1 MIDVILS
8 ENTRPAAGD
17 QLLSVYSMGAV
28 VSAIAAKGMDVR
40 CIDFMSDLRKDSSE
54 FLAENSSEVCC
65 YSVFFGNKVSAFR
78 RMADARRSKN
88 PPRLIIAFGPF
99 AAAFPEEI
107 LVKGLADIVVDHD
120 PEFVIPAILH
130 NGGIAPSLETI
141 ANLSYM
147 CAGEVVHTPRSSF
160 QDLDQG
166 PFISPFLYNQGY
178 RPALMMTARGCRN
191 HCIFCDRNALWGGG
205 IRNRSIDNVIKE
217 IKELVEIQHAPEIQF
232 LDENLLADHQR
243 FVALCKGIRQV
254 QGKFY
259 WNACACID
267 SVNKKILLLM
277 KHSRCRNIYFG
288 IESAS
293 QRVLQRIGKTY
304 GRKEILD
311 AVRWSKE
318 AGLGVGV
325 MITAGNPGEGD
336 LDRKL
341 TLATLNELGPS
352 VEILEN
358 RLVIL
363 PGTPFFYKGLR
374 EGWFTRQS
382 YFEDEGSIFY
392 DEGGRKAG
400 SAPIR
405 HEDVKE
411 AGQRQGVF

>member
-1 MIDVILS
+1 
-8 ENTRPAAGD
+8 
-17 QLLSVYSMGAV
+17 
-28 VSAIAAKGMDVR
+28 MDVR
-40 CIDFMSDLRKDSSE
+40 CLDFMSDLRKDSSAP
-54 FLAENSSEVCC
+54 LGENSSEVCC

-78 RMADARRSKN
+78 RMADARRSKK
-88 PPRLIIAFGPF
+88 PPRLMIAFGPF

-107 LVKGLADIVVDHD
+107 LVKGLADIVVSHD

-130 NGGIAPSLETI
+130 HGGRAPSLETI
-141 ANLSYM
+141 ANLSYK
-147 CAGEVVHTPRSSF
+147 CGGEVVHTPKFSF
-160 QDLDQG
+160 QDIDQV
-166 PFISPFLYNQGY
+166 PFISPFLYDQGY
-178 RPALMMTARGCRN
+178 RPALMITARGCRN
-191 HCIFCDRNALWGGG
+191 HCIFCDRNVLWGGG
-205 IRNRSIDNVIKE
+205 VRNRSIDHVIKE
-217 IKELVEIQHAPEIQF
+217 IKELVEIQHAPDIQF
-232 LDENLLADHQR
+232 LDEDLSADHQR
-243 FVALCKGIRQV
+243 LASLCKGIRQIH
-254 QGKFY
+254 GKFY
-259 WNACACID
+259 WNACSCID

-293 QRVLQRIGKTY
+293 ERVLKRIGKTY

-318 AGLGVGV
+318 VGLGVGV
-325 MITAGNPGEGD
+325 MITNGNPGETD

-341 TLATLNELGPS
+341 TLATLNELGAD

-400 SAPIR
+400 SAPIS

-411 AGQRQGVF
+411 AGRTLRGV